1 MRALRLPFFLSHRS
15 GVVAAL
21 HLALIAL
28 LLGGC
33 GDRDGYPR
41 DWQPAA
47 IAPDGQCPDIT
58 GTFYISDRVAYQSLA
73 GGRFYEEHPRI
84 WSVMSIAGNPQQGLQ
99 IQLYETNTGA
109 PGATP
114 VKLNQGSDYR
124 CVDGWM
130 QLPWPGSIS
139 MRTEEDNPDDE
150 RLMDK
155 SLAFAKNR
163 AGELVIRTD
172 TAHWQGFPI
181 WCGDGC
187 KYVPI
192 PFTRTVSHGWSRWPS
207 VPIPVYQPSS
217 STVAPEAALDADA
230 QTHAPADETPAGR
243 VTRLLRGLAP
253 LGVRVTGVSP
263 DGERWIGRFQGNADD
278 LIAMHEALMSSGA
291 VADLM
296 VHPVE
301 GRKGSER
308 MIEFSFVA
316 TALQGG
322 RKAAETTAAVEQKQ
336 AKAVAAQEEEDNRVA
351 KLFLGTLP
359 TGATLTSWVREG
371 DGYQARVQCPDDGMV
386 YTVIVNANVS
396 GHFLRVGLKSKVREQ
411 SGMTSA
417 EITLGLD

>member
-1 MRALRLPFFLSHRS
+1 MRALRLPFFLPSRS
-15 GVVAAL
+15 GFVTAL
-21 HLALIAL
+21 HLALVAA

-33 GDRDGYPR
+33 SDRDGYPR
-41 DWQPAA
+41 DWQPAV

-114 VKLNQGSDYR
+114 IKLNKGSEYQ
-124 CVDGWM
+124 CENGWL
-130 QLPWPGSIS
+130 QLPWPGSIP
-139 MRTEEDNPDDE
+139 MRTEEDNPNDE

-172 TAHWQGFPI
+172 TAHWHGFPI

-192 PFTRTVSHGWSRWPS
+192 PFTRTVSHAWSRWPS
-207 VPIPVYQPSS
+207 VPIPAYQPSPS
-217 STVAPEAALDADA
+217 APGAEAKADED
-230 QTHAPADETPAGR
+230 APADETPAGR
-243 VTRLLRGLAP
+243 VMRLLRGLAP

-278 LIAMHEALMSSGA
+278 LIGMHEALMSSGA
-291 VADLM
+291 VADVI

-301 GRKGSER
+301 GRKGSDR
-308 MIEFSFVA
+308 IIEFSFV
-316 TALQGG
+316 
-322 RKAAETTAAVEQKQ
+322 TTASQAERAVRVVAEKNQ
-336 AKAVAAQEEEDNRVA
+336 AKVIKAQEEEDNRVA
-351 KLFLGTLP
+351 KLFAGTLP
-359 TGATLTSWVREG
+359 KGAALTYFQRVD

-386 YTVIVNANVS
+386 YTVIVNANMS
-396 GHFLRVGLKSKVREQ
+396 GHFSRVGLKSKERDQ
-411 SGMTSA
+411 WGRSIA
-417 EITLGLD
+417 EITLGLN